1 MKFWKISCP
10 TFQPSCFK
18 GYVGFII
25 LVGIDYNKLF
35 FLISSSSHA
44 ANSVSHKGRDMG
56 IKAVLNI
63 INALNITVWN
73 MQSIEKTTRAI
84 AGHWLNEKWRDGELK
99 SNMSMTSIGGS

>member
-1 MKFWKISCP
+1 
-10 TFQPSCFK
+10 
-18 GYVGFII
+18 
-25 LVGIDYNKLF
+25 
-35 FLISSSSHA
+35 
-44 ANSVSHKGRDMG
+44 MG